1 MKNSFEPINLQ
12 NASRHIDWLINKT
25 REIYHVPP
33 KKSLWQK
40 FLNILTRI
48 F

>member
-12 NASRHIDWLINKT
+12 NASLHLDWIISKT
-25 REIYHVPP
+25 KEIYKPQ
-33 KKSLWQK
+33 KKSLWSK
-40 FLNILTRI
+40 ILNILTRI

>member
-12 NASRHIDWLINKT
+12 NASQHIDWLLNKT
-25 REIYHVPP
+25 KEIYKPQ

-40 FLNILTRI
+40 FLNMLTRI

>member
-12 NASRHIDWLINKT
+12 SASRHIDWLINKT
-25 REIYHVPP
+25 KEIYHQEP
-33 KKSLWQK
+33 KKTPWQK

>member
-1 MKNSFEPINLQ
+1 MQNDFEPINLQ
-12 NASRHIDWLINKT
+12 NASMHLDWLINKT
-25 REIYHVPP
+25 TEIYKPQ
-33 KKSLWQK
+33 KKSLWEK